1 MLEGLKRTLKGF
13 KDEILFNMKVVN
25 NNFVHSFNSL
35 FVDKEFFDDDFFD
48 ELEEKLIELDIL
60 PNVAILITQQMEN
73 QIYNQRINQQTFNDV
88 FFEIIN
94 DIIQFNDEP
103 LVLNPD
109 VLNILLVMGVN
120 GVGKTTSISKL
131 VNLYKDKY
139 HICLAAADT
148 FRAGAIE
155 QLDRWA
161 KTLDVEIVKTHQG
174 HAPSA
179 VVYNA
184 MDYVNQHQGINLLI
198 CDTAGRLHNQTG
210 LMEELKKID
219 QVIEKNVN
227 REYIKKNILV
237 LDGTSGK
244 NTLEQA
250 FSFNQLTHL
259 DGIIVTKIDTNFKV
273 GLIINIAYE
282 LKIPIYF
289 ITSGENVEA
298 IEPFNY
304 KDYLTMLFKES
315 GRDE

>member
-1 MLEGLKRTLKGF
+1 MFGSFKETLKGL
-13 KDEILFNMKVVN
+13 KDEFFFNMKVVN
-25 NNFVHSFNSL
+25 NNFLHSFNSL
-35 FVDKEFFDDDFFD
+35 FVDKEFFDDEFFD
-48 ELEEKLIELDIL
+48 DLEEKLIELDIL

-73 QIYNQRINQQTFNDV
+73 KIYNQRIDQQTFQDV

-94 DIIQFNDEP
+94 DIIQFKEES
-103 LVLNPD
+103 LVLSD
-109 VLNILLVMGVN
+109 DKLNILLVMGVN
-120 GVGKTTSISKL
+120 GVGKTTTISKL
-131 VNLYKDKY
+131 TNMYKDKY
-139 HICLAAADT
+139 HVLLAAADT

-155 QLDRWA
+155 QLARWA
-161 KTLDVEIVKTHQG
+161 NTLDVEIVKTHQG

-184 MDYVNQHQGINLLI
+184 IDYVNQHQDVDLLI

-219 QVIEKNVN
+219 QVIDKNIN
-227 REYIKKNILV
+227 REYQKKNILV

-250 FSFNQLTHL
+250 FEFDKLTHL

-298 IEPFNY
+298 IEEFNY
-304 KDYLTMLFKES
+304 HDYLTMLFKGDYNE
-315 GRDE
+315 

>member
-1 MLEGLKRTLKGF
+1 MFKKFKQTIKAV
-13 KDEILFNMKVVN
+13 KDEMLFNFKVVN
-25 NNFVHSFNSL
+25 NNFMHSFNSL
-35 FVDKEFFDDDFFD
+35 FVDHEFFNEDFFDD
-48 ELEEKLIELDIL
+48 LEEKLIELDIL
-60 PNVAILITQQMEN
+60 PNVAILITQQMESKV
-73 QIYNQRINQQTFNDV
+73 YNQRIDQQTFNDV

-94 DIIQFNDEP
+94 DIINFKEEKLELSD
-103 LVLNPD
+103 D
-109 VLNILLVMGVN
+109 KLNILLVMGVN
-120 GVGKTTSISKL
+120 GVGKTTTISKL
-131 VNLYKDKY
+131 TNLYKDHYKTL
-139 HICLAAADT
+139 LAAADT

-161 KTLDVEIVKTHQG
+161 KELGVDIVKTHQG

-184 MDYVNQHQGINLLI
+184 IEEVNKQEDVELLI
-198 CDTAGRLHNQTG
+198 CDTAGRLHNKVD
-210 LMEELKKID
+210 LMEENKKID

-227 REYIKKNILV
+227 REKNKKNILV

-250 FSFNQLTHL
+250 FVFNEVTNL
-259 DGIIVTKIDTNFKV
+259 DGIIVTKVDTNFKV

-282 LKIPIYF
+282 LRIPIYF

-304 KDYLTMLFKES
+304 KEYLEMLFKE
-315 GRDE
+315 DNNE

>member
-1 MLEGLKRTLKGF
+1 MFKKFKETFKAV
-13 KDEILFNMKVVN
+13 KDEMLFNFKVVN
-25 NNFVHSFNSL
+25 NNFMHSFNSL
-35 FVDKEFFDDDFFD
+35 FVDHEFFNEDFFDD
-48 ELEEKLIELDIL
+48 LEEKLIELDIL
-60 PNVAILITQQMEN
+60 PNVAILITQQMESKV
-73 QIYNQRINQQTFNDV
+73 YNQRIDQQTFNDV

-94 DIIQFNDEP
+94 DIINFKEEKLELSD
-103 LVLNPD
+103 D
-109 VLNILLVMGVN
+109 KLNILLVMGVN
-120 GVGKTTSISKL
+120 GVGKTTTISKL
-131 VNLYKDKY
+131 TNLYKDHYKTL
-139 HICLAAADT
+139 LAAADT

-161 KTLDVEIVKTHQG
+161 KELGVDIVKTHQG

-184 MDYVNQHQGINLLI
+184 IEEVNKQEDVELLI
-198 CDTAGRLHNQTG
+198 CDTAGRLHNKVD

-227 REYIKKNILV
+227 REYNKKNILV

-250 FSFNQLTHL
+250 FVFNEVTNL
-259 DGIIVTKIDTNFKV
+259 DGIIVTKVDTNFKV

-304 KDYLTMLFKES
+304 KEYLEMLFKE
-315 GRDE
+315 DNNE

>member
-1 MLEGLKRTLKGF
+1 MFKKFKETFKAV
-13 KDEILFNMKVVN
+13 KDEMLFNFKVVN
-25 NNFVHSFNSL
+25 NNFMHSFNSL
-35 FVDKEFFDDDFFD
+35 FVDHEFFNEDFFDD
-48 ELEEKLIELDIL
+48 LEEKLIELDIL
-60 PNVAILITQQMEN
+60 PNVAILITQQMESKV
-73 QIYNQRINQQTFNDV
+73 YNQRIDQQTFNDV

-94 DIIQFNDEP
+94 DIINFKEEKLELSD
-103 LVLNPD
+103 D
-109 VLNILLVMGVN
+109 KLNILLVMGVN
-120 GVGKTTSISKL
+120 GVGKTTTISKL
-131 VNLYKDKY
+131 TNLYKDHYKTL
-139 HICLAAADT
+139 LAAADT

-161 KTLDVEIVKTHQG
+161 KELGVDIVKTHQG

-184 MDYVNQHQGINLLI
+184 IEEVNKQEDVELLI
-198 CDTAGRLHNQTG
+198 CDTAGRLHNKVD

-227 REYIKKNILV
+227 REYNKKNILV

-250 FSFNQLTHL
+250 FVFNEVTNL
-259 DGIIVTKIDTNFKV
+259 DGIIVTKVDTNFKV

-282 LKIPIYF
+282 LRIPIYF

-304 KDYLTMLFKES
+304 KEYLEMLFKE
-315 GRDE
+315 DNNE

>member
-1 MLEGLKRTLKGF
+1 MFKKFKQTIKAV
-13 KDEILFNMKVVN
+13 KDEMLFNFKVVN
-25 NNFVHSFNSL
+25 NNFMHSFNSL
-35 FVDKEFFDDDFFD
+35 FVDHEFFNEDFFDD
-48 ELEEKLIELDIL
+48 LEEKLIELDIL
-60 PNVAILITQQMEN
+60 PNVAILITQQMESKV
-73 QIYNQRINQQTFNDV
+73 YNQRIDQQTFNDV

-94 DIIQFNDEP
+94 DIINFKEEKLELSD
-103 LVLNPD
+103 D
-109 VLNILLVMGVN
+109 KLNILLVMGVN
-120 GVGKTTSISKL
+120 GVGKTTTISKL
-131 VNLYKDKY
+131 TNLYKNHYKTL
-139 HICLAAADT
+139 LAAADT

-161 KTLDVEIVKTHQG
+161 KELGVDIVKTHQG

-184 MDYVNQHQGINLLI
+184 IEEVNKQKDVELLI
-198 CDTAGRLHNQTG
+198 CDTAGRLHNKVD

-227 REYIKKNILV
+227 REYNKKNILV

-250 FSFNQLTHL
+250 FVFNEVTNL
-259 DGIIVTKIDTNFKV
+259 DGIIVTKVDTNFKV

-282 LKIPIYF
+282 LRIPIYF

-304 KDYLTMLFKES
+304 KEYLEMLFKE
-315 GRDE
+315 DNNE

>member
-1 MLEGLKRTLKGF
+1 MFKKFKQTIKAV
-13 KDEILFNMKVVN
+13 KDEMLFNFKVVN
-25 NNFVHSFNSL
+25 NNFMHSFNSL
-35 FVDKEFFDDDFFD
+35 FVDHEFFNEDFFDD
-48 ELEEKLIELDIL
+48 LEEKLIELDIL
-60 PNVAILITQQMEN
+60 PNVAILITQQMESKV
-73 QIYNQRINQQTFNDV
+73 YNQRIDQQTFNDV

-94 DIIQFNDEP
+94 DIINFKEEKLELSD
-103 LVLNPD
+103 D
-109 VLNILLVMGVN
+109 KLNILLVMGVN
-120 GVGKTTSISKL
+120 GVGKTTTISKL
-131 VNLYKDKY
+131 TNLYKNHYKTL
-139 HICLAAADT
+139 LAAADT

-161 KTLDVEIVKTHQG
+161 KELGVDIVKTHQG

-184 MDYVNQHQGINLLI
+184 IEEVNKQEDVELLI
-198 CDTAGRLHNQTG
+198 CDTAGRLHNKVD
-210 LMEELKKID
+210 LMEELKKFD

-227 REYIKKNILV
+227 REYNKKNILV

-250 FSFNQLTHL
+250 FVFNEVTNL
-259 DGIIVTKIDTNFKV
+259 DGIIVTKVDTNFKV

-282 LKIPIYF
+282 LRIPIYF

-304 KDYLTMLFKES
+304 KEYLEMLFKE
-315 GRDE
+315 DNNE

>member
-1 MLEGLKRTLKGF
+1 MFNKLKETFKAV
-13 KDEILFNMKVVN
+13 KDEMLFNFKVVN
-25 NNFVHSFNSL
+25 NNFMHSFNSL
-35 FVDKEFFDDDFFD
+35 FVDHEFFNEDFFDD
-48 ELEEKLIELDIL
+48 LEEKLIELDIL
-60 PNVAILITQQMEN
+60 PNVAILITQQMESKV
-73 QIYNQRINQQTFNDV
+73 YNQRIDQQTFNDV

-94 DIIQFNDEP
+94 DIINFKEEELELSD
-103 LVLNPD
+103 D
-109 VLNILLVMGVN
+109 KLNILLVMGVN
-120 GVGKTTSISKL
+120 GVGKTTTISKL
-131 VNLYKDKY
+131 TNLYKDHYKTV
-139 HICLAAADT
+139 LAAADT

-161 KTLDVEIVKTHQG
+161 KELGVDIVKTHQG

-184 MDYVNQHQGINLLI
+184 IEEVNKQEDVELLI
-198 CDTAGRLHNQTG
+198 CDTAGRLHNKVD

-227 REYIKKNILV
+227 REYNKKNILV

-250 FSFNQLTHL
+250 FVFNEVTNL
-259 DGIIVTKIDTNFKV
+259 DGIIVTKVDTNFKV

-282 LKIPIYF
+282 LRIPIYF

-304 KDYLTMLFKES
+304 KEYLEMLFKEDS
-315 GRDE
+315 HE

>member
-1 MLEGLKRTLKGF
+1 MFKKFKQTIKAV
-13 KDEILFNMKVVN
+13 KDEMLFNFKVVN
-25 NNFVHSFNSL
+25 NNFMHSFNSL
-35 FVDKEFFDDDFFD
+35 FVDHEFFNEDFFDD
-48 ELEEKLIELDIL
+48 LEEKLIELDIL

-73 QIYNQRINQQTFNDV
+73 KVYNQRIDQQTFNDV

-94 DIIQFNDEP
+94 DIINFKEEKLELSD
-103 LVLNPD
+103 D
-109 VLNILLVMGVN
+109 KLNILLVMGVN
-120 GVGKTTSISKL
+120 GVGKTTTISKL
-131 VNLYKDKY
+131 TNLYKDHYKTL
-139 HICLAAADT
+139 LAAADT

-161 KTLDVEIVKTHQG
+161 KELGVDIVKTHQG

-184 MDYVNQHQGINLLI
+184 IEEVNKQEDVELLI
-198 CDTAGRLHNQTG
+198 CDTAGRLHNKVD

-227 REYIKKNILV
+227 REYNKKNILV

-250 FSFNQLTHL
+250 FVFNEVTNL
-259 DGIIVTKIDTNFKV
+259 DGIIVTKVDTNFKV

-282 LKIPIYF
+282 LRIPIYF

-304 KDYLTMLFKES
+304 KEYLEMLFKE
-315 GRDE
+315 DNNE

>member
-1 MLEGLKRTLKGF
+1 MFKKFKETFKAV
-13 KDEILFNMKVVN
+13 KDEMLFNFKVVN
-25 NNFVHSFNSL
+25 NNFMHSFNSL
-35 FVDKEFFDDDFFD
+35 FVDHEFFNEDFFDD
-48 ELEEKLIELDIL
+48 LEEKLIELDIL

-73 QIYNQRINQQTFNDV
+73 KVYNQRIDQQTFNDV

-94 DIIQFNDEP
+94 DIINFKEEKLELSD
-103 LVLNPD
+103 D
-109 VLNILLVMGVN
+109 KLNILLVMGVN
-120 GVGKTTSISKL
+120 GVGKTTTISKL
-131 VNLYKDKY
+131 TNLYKDHYKTL
-139 HICLAAADT
+139 LAAADT

-161 KTLDVEIVKTHQG
+161 KELGVDIVKTHQG

-184 MDYVNQHQGINLLI
+184 IEEVNKQEDVELLI
-198 CDTAGRLHNQTG
+198 CDTAGRLHNKVD

-227 REYIKKNILV
+227 REYNKKNILV

-250 FSFNQLTHL
+250 FVFNEVTNL
-259 DGIIVTKIDTNFKV
+259 DGIIVTKVDTNFKV

-282 LKIPIYF
+282 LRIPIYF

-304 KDYLTMLFKES
+304 KEYLEMLFKE
-315 GRDE
+315 DNNE

>member
-1 MLEGLKRTLKGF
+1 MFKKFKQTIKAV
-13 KDEILFNMKVVN
+13 KDEMLFNFKVVN
-25 NNFVHSFNSL
+25 NNFMHSFNSL
-35 FVDKEFFDDDFFD
+35 FVDHEFFNEDFFDD
-48 ELEEKLIELDIL
+48 LEEKLIELDIL
-60 PNVAILITQQMEN
+60 PNVAILITQQMESKV
-73 QIYNQRINQQTFNDV
+73 YNQRIDQQTFNDV

-94 DIIQFNDEP
+94 DIINFKEEKLELSD
-103 LVLNPD
+103 D
-109 VLNILLVMGVN
+109 KLNILLVMGVN
-120 GVGKTTSISKL
+120 GVGKTTTISKL
-131 VNLYKDKY
+131 TNLYKDHYKTL
-139 HICLAAADT
+139 LAAADT

-161 KTLDVEIVKTHQG
+161 KELGVDIVKTHQG

-184 MDYVNQHQGINLLI
+184 IEEVNKQEDVELLI
-198 CDTAGRLHNQTG
+198 CDTAGRLHNKVD

-227 REYIKKNILV
+227 REYNKKNILV

-250 FSFNQLTHL
+250 FVFNEVTNL
-259 DGIIVTKIDTNFKV
+259 DGIIVTKVDTNFKV

-282 LKIPIYF
+282 LRIPIYF

-304 KDYLTMLFKES
+304 KEYLEMLFKE
-315 GRDE
+315 DNNE

>member
-1 MLEGLKRTLKGF
+1 MFKKFKQTIKAV
-13 KDEILFNMKVVN
+13 KDEMLFNFKVVN
-25 NNFVHSFNSL
+25 NNFMHSFNSL
-35 FVDKEFFDDDFFD
+35 FVDHEFFNEDFFDD
-48 ELEEKLIELDIL
+48 LEEKLIELDIL
-60 PNVAILITQQMEN
+60 PNVAILITQQMESKV
-73 QIYNQRINQQTFNDV
+73 YNQRIDQQTFNDV

-94 DIIQFNDEP
+94 DIINFKEEKLELSD
-103 LVLNPD
+103 D
-109 VLNILLVMGVN
+109 KLNILLVMGVN
-120 GVGKTTSISKL
+120 GVGKTTTISKL
-131 VNLYKDKY
+131 TNLYKDHYKTL
-139 HICLAAADT
+139 LAAADT

-161 KTLDVEIVKTHQG
+161 KELGVDIVKTHQG

-184 MDYVNQHQGINLLI
+184 IEEVNKQEDVELLI
-198 CDTAGRLHNQTG
+198 CDTAGRLHNKVD

-227 REYIKKNILV
+227 REKNKKNILV

-250 FSFNQLTHL
+250 FVFNEVTNL
-259 DGIIVTKIDTNFKV
+259 DGIIVTKVDTNFKV

-282 LKIPIYF
+282 LRIPIYF

-304 KDYLTMLFKES
+304 KEYLEMLFKE
-315 GRDE
+315 DNNE